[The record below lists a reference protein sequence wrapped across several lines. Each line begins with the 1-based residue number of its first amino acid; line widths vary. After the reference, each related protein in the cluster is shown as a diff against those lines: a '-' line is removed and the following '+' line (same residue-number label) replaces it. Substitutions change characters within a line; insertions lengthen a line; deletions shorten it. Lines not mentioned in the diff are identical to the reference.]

1 MRIIVPD
8 IHFTVFRHFY
18 NYCLNLILKIWIL
31 KKCGQASGDGDILN
45 IFRIIGED
53 MAKRFS
59 KNLNPRY
66 NLFVSRMDGLVNKE
80 CLPTKDAAVGFWA
93 FNNI

>member
-1 MRIIVPD
+1 MESHITIIIEMNAD
-8 IHFTVFRHFY
+8 F
-18 NYCLNLILKIWIL
+18 
-31 KKCGQASGDGDILN
+31 DGDILN

-80 CLPTKDAAVGFWA
+80 CRPTKDAAVGFWA

>member
-1 MRIIVPD
+1 M
-8 IHFTVFRHFY
+8 
-18 NYCLNLILKIWIL
+18 
-31 KKCGQASGDGDILN
+31 N

-80 CLPTKDAAVGFWA
+80 LVSDEW
-93 FNNI
+93 NIDEWCNYFLFFVHRCAIFIHGCVLYR

>member
-1 MRIIVPD
+1 M
-8 IHFTVFRHFY
+8 
-18 NYCLNLILKIWIL
+18 
-31 KKCGQASGDGDILN
+31 Q
-45 IFRIIGED
+45 
-53 MAKRFS
+53 KRFS

-66 NLFVSRMDGLVNKE
+66 NLFVSRMDGLVNNE